1 MSAGYLFPEMP
12 AAGDR
17 IPKRLARPLSAKA
30 MAARFKQHLEHWGRG
45 TLPSMRLGCVAP
57 SHRLSQVD
65 IADIMAAVNWKSEK
79 IAGRYV
85 GGATNTRDH
94 TGPTPGAT
102 EARSVAANALTT
114 SLHPTVSVG
123 TFPPARRAPPWGLS
137 TAGGTR
143 YFSVAYKRKYSTRV
157 SSTALL

>member
-1 MSAGYLFPEMP
+1 MPETCAVVAMIRYSQAADSCGWDMSAGYLFPEMP

-65 IADIMAAVNWKSEK
+65 IAEITVAVNWKLERLP
-79 IAGRYV
+79 AGMW
-85 GGATNTRDH
+85 
-94 TGPTPGAT
+94 
-102 EARSVAANALTT
+102 EARQIRGTT
-114 SLHPTVSVG
+114 PD
-123 TFPPARRAPPWGLS
+123 R
-137 TAGGTR
+137 
-143 YFSVAYKRKYSTRV
+143 
-157 SSTALL
+157 LLPY